1 MTHIVCQLLCFRY
14 NNSFTDKLSEKGG
27 IPLTSKFSKNKK
39 YLFYI
44 AVPIIIYALFQQA
57 KQFYLPKTYPIPI
70 EQQDLSVTTDTDT
83 STDDERQSNALNSL
97 TTSNPTPVV
106 IYVTG
111 AVKNPG
117 VVELN
122 SSQRLKDA
130 IELVG
135 GFTEDADIGSINL
148 AEFVKDEQ
156 HYVVTK
162 IGETPS
168 PQTVSSNIGTTTPNG
183 AKNNSLI
190 NINTATKEELQ
201 SLNGIGD
208 ALSQRIIDFRE
219 QNGAFSDIESIKN
232 VSGIGEKK
240 FEGIKDYITVQ

>member
-1 MTHIVCQLLCFRY
+1 M
-14 NNSFTDKLSEKGG
+14 
-27 IPLTSKFSKNKK
+27 TSKFSKNKK

-44 AVPIIIYALFQQA
+44 AIPIIIYALFQQA

-70 EQQDLSVTTDTDT
+70 EQQGSSVTSDSDTDEEQQTDTLD
-83 STDDERQSNALNSL
+83 SL
-97 TTSNPTPVV
+97 ATSNPTPVV

-117 VVELN
+117 ELN

-168 PQTVSSNIGTTTPNG
+168 PQTVSSNTGTTTPNT
-183 AKNNSLI
+183 ANNNALI
-190 NINTATKEELQ
+190 NINTATKEELK

>member
-1 MTHIVCQLLCFRY
+1 M
-14 NNSFTDKLSEKGG
+14 
-27 IPLTSKFSKNKK
+27 TSKFSKNKK

-44 AVPIIIYALFQQA
+44 AVPIIIYALFQQT

-70 EQQDLSVTTDTDT
+70 EQQGSSVASDSDTYEEQQTDTLD
-83 STDDERQSNALNSL
+83 SL
-97 TTSNPTPVV
+97 ATSNPTPVV

-111 AVKNPG
+111 AIKNPG

-168 PQTVSSNIGTTTPNG
+168 PQTVSSNTGTTTPNT
-183 AKNNSLI
+183 ANNNALI
-190 NINTATKEELQ
+190 NINTATKEELK

>member
-1 MTHIVCQLLCFRY
+1 M
-14 NNSFTDKLSEKGG
+14 
-27 IPLTSKFSKNKK
+27 
-39 YLFYI
+39 

-83 STDDERQSNALNSL
+83 STDDERQSNALDSL

-106 IYVTG
+106 VYVTG
-111 AVKNPG
+111 AVKSPG

-122 SSQRLKDA
+122 SNQRLKDA
-130 IELVG
+130 IDMVG
-135 GFTEDADIGSINL
+135 GFTEDADISSINL

-168 PQTVSSNIGTTTPNG
+168 PQTVSSNTGTTTPNK
-183 AKNNSLI
+183 ANNNSLI
-190 NINTATKEELQ
+190 NINTATKEELK

-219 QNGAFSDIESIKN
+219 QNGAFSDIESIKR

>member
-1 MTHIVCQLLCFRY
+1 M
-14 NNSFTDKLSEKGG
+14 
-27 IPLTSKFSKNKK
+27 TSKFSKNKK

-83 STDDERQSNALNSL
+83 STDDERQSNALDSL

-111 AVKNPG
+111 AVKSPG

-122 SSQRLKDA
+122 SNQRLKDA

-168 PQTVSSNIGTTTPNG
+168 PQTVSSNTGTTTPNG
-183 AKNNSLI
+183 AKNNALI
-190 NINTATKEELQ
+190 NINTATKEELK

>member
-1 MTHIVCQLLCFRY
+1 M
-14 NNSFTDKLSEKGG
+14 
-27 IPLTSKFSKNKK
+27 
-39 YLFYI
+39 
-44 AVPIIIYALFQQA
+44 
-57 KQFYLPKTYPIPI
+57 
-70 EQQDLSVTTDTDT
+70 EQQDSSVISDSDTDEEQQT
-83 STDDERQSNALNSL
+83 NTPASLAST
-97 TTSNPTPVV
+97 NPTPVV

-122 SSQRLKDA
+122 SNQRLKDA

-162 IGETPS
+162 IGETS
-168 PQTVSSNIGTTTPNG
+168 SVQASSNIGTTTANG
-183 AKNNSLI
+183 GRNNSLV

>member
-1 MTHIVCQLLCFRY
+1 M
-14 NNSFTDKLSEKGG
+14 
-27 IPLTSKFSKNKK
+27 
-39 YLFYI
+39 
-44 AVPIIIYALFQQA
+44 
-57 KQFYLPKTYPIPI
+57 
-70 EQQDLSVTTDTDT
+70 
-83 STDDERQSNALNSL
+83 
-97 TTSNPTPVV
+97 
-106 IYVTG
+106 
-111 AVKNPG
+111 
-117 VVELN
+117 
-122 SSQRLKDA
+122 
-130 IELVG
+130 G

-168 PQTVSSNIGTTTPNG
+168 PQTVSSNTGTTTPNK
-183 AKNNSLI
+183 ANNNSLI
-190 NINTATKEELQ
+190 NINTATKEELK

>member
-1 MTHIVCQLLCFRY
+1 M
-14 NNSFTDKLSEKGG
+14 
-27 IPLTSKFSKNKK
+27 TSKFSKDKK
-39 YLFYI
+39 YLLYI
-44 AVPIIIYALFQQA
+44 TVPILIYALFQQTT
-57 KQFYLPKTYPIPI
+57 QHYFPKTYPIPM
-70 EQQDLSVTTDTDT
+70 EQQDSSVISDSDTDEEQQT
-83 STDDERQSNALNSL
+83 NTPASLAST
-97 TTSNPTPVV
+97 NPTPVV

-122 SSQRLKDA
+122 SNQRLKDA

-162 IGETPS
+162 IGETS
-168 PQTVSSNIGTTTPNG
+168 SVQASSNIGTTTANG
-183 AKNNSLI
+183 GRNNTLV

>member
-1 MTHIVCQLLCFRY
+1 M
-14 NNSFTDKLSEKGG
+14 
-27 IPLTSKFSKNKK
+27 TSKFSKNKK

-44 AVPIIIYALFQQA
+44 AVPIIIYTLFQQTT
-57 KQFYLPKTYPIPI
+57 QFYLPKTYPIPI

-83 STDDERQSNALNSL
+83 STDDERQSNALDSL

-106 IYVTG
+106 VYVTG
-111 AVKNPG
+111 AVKSPG

-168 PQTVSSNIGTTTPNG
+168 PQTVSSNTGTTTPNT
-183 AKNNSLI
+183 ANNNALI
-190 NINTATKEELQ
+190 NINTATKEELK

>member
-1 MTHIVCQLLCFRY
+1 M
-14 NNSFTDKLSEKGG
+14 
-27 IPLTSKFSKNKK
+27 TSKFSKNKK

-44 AVPIIIYALFQQA
+44 AVPIIIYALFQQT

-83 STDDERQSNALNSL
+83 STDDERQSNALDSL

-168 PQTVSSNIGTTTPNG
+168 PQTVSSNTGTTTPNK
-183 AKNNSLI
+183 ANNNSLI
-190 NINTATKEELQ
+190 NINTATKEELK

>member
-1 MTHIVCQLLCFRY
+1 M
-14 NNSFTDKLSEKGG
+14 
-27 IPLTSKFSKNKK
+27 TSKFSKNKK

-44 AVPIIIYALFQQA
+44 AVPIIIYTLFQQTT
-57 KQFYLPKTYPIPI
+57 QFYLPKTYPIPI
-70 EQQDLSVTTDTDT
+70 EQQGSSVTSDSDTDEEQQTDTLD
-83 STDDERQSNALNSL
+83 SL
-97 TTSNPTPVV
+97 ATSNPTPVV

-130 IELVG
+130 IDMAG

-162 IGETPS
+162 IGETP
-168 PQTVSSNIGTTTPNG
+168 PAQASSNTGTTTPNG

>member
-1 MTHIVCQLLCFRY
+1 M
-14 NNSFTDKLSEKGG
+14 
-27 IPLTSKFSKNKK
+27 TSKFSKNKK

-83 STDDERQSNALNSL
+83 STDDERQSNALDSL

-168 PQTVSSNIGTTTPNG
+168 PQTVSSNTGTTTPNG

-219 QNGAFSDIESIKN
+219 QNGAFSDIESIKS

>member
-1 MTHIVCQLLCFRY
+1 M
-14 NNSFTDKLSEKGG
+14 
-27 IPLTSKFSKNKK
+27 TSKFSKNKK

-44 AVPIIIYALFQQA
+44 AVPIIIYALFQQT

-83 STDDERQSNALNSL
+83 STDDERQSNALDSL

-135 GFTEDADIGSINL
+135 GFTEDADISSINL

-168 PQTVSSNIGTTTPNG
+168 PQTVSSNTGTTTPNT
-183 AKNNSLI
+183 ANNNALI
-190 NINTATKEELQ
+190 NINTATKEELK

-219 QNGAFSDIESIKN
+219 QHGAFSDIESIKS

>member
-70 EQQDLSVTTDTDT
+70 EQQGSSVTSDSDTDEEQQTDTLD
-83 STDDERQSNALNSL
+83 SL

-162 IGETPS
+162 IGETP
-168 PQTVSSNIGTTTPNG
+168 PAQASSNTGTTTPNG

-190 NINTATKEELQ
+190 NINTATKEELK

-219 QNGAFSDIESIKN
+219 QNGAFSDIESIKR

>member
-1 MTHIVCQLLCFRY
+1 M
-14 NNSFTDKLSEKGG
+14 
-27 IPLTSKFSKNKK
+27 TSKFSKNKK

-44 AVPIIIYALFQQA
+44 AVPIIIYALFQQT

-83 STDDERQSNALNSL
+83 STDDERQSNALDSL

-130 IELVG
+130 IDMAG

-168 PQTVSSNIGTTTPNG
+168 PQTVSSNTGTTTPNT
-183 AKNNSLI
+183 ANNNALI
-190 NINTATKEELQ
+190 NINTATKEELK

-208 ALSQRIIDFRE
+208 ALSQRLIDFRE

>member
-1 MTHIVCQLLCFRY
+1 M
-14 NNSFTDKLSEKGG
+14 
-27 IPLTSKFSKNKK
+27 TSKFSKNKK

-44 AVPIIIYALFQQA
+44 AVPIIIYALFQQT

-70 EQQDLSVTTDTDT
+70 EQQGSSVTSDSDTDEEQQTDTLD
-83 STDDERQSNALNSL
+83 SL
-97 TTSNPTPVV
+97 ATSNPTPVV

-117 VVELN
+117 V
-122 SSQRLKDA
+122 
-130 IELVG
+130 VG

-168 PQTVSSNIGTTTPNG
+168 PQTVSSNTGTTTPNK
-183 AKNNSLI
+183 ANNNSLI
-190 NINTATKEELQ
+190 NINTATKEELK

>member
-1 MTHIVCQLLCFRY
+1 M
-14 NNSFTDKLSEKGG
+14 
-27 IPLTSKFSKNKK
+27 TSKFSKNKK

-44 AVPIIIYALFQQA
+44 TVPIIIYALFQQA

-83 STDDERQSNALNSL
+83 STDDERQSNALDSL

-106 IYVTG
+106 VYVTG
-111 AVKNPG
+111 AVKSPG

-122 SSQRLKDA
+122 SNQRLKDA

-168 PQTVSSNIGTTTPNG
+168 PQTVSSNTGTTTPNK
-183 AKNNSLI
+183 ANNNSLI
-190 NINTATKEELQ
+190 NINTATKEELK

>member
-1 MTHIVCQLLCFRY
+1 M
-14 NNSFTDKLSEKGG
+14 
-27 IPLTSKFSKNKK
+27 TSKFSKNKK

-83 STDDERQSNALNSL
+83 STDDERQSNALDSL

-168 PQTVSSNIGTTTPNG
+168 PQTVSSNTGTTTPNT
-183 AKNNSLI
+183 ANNNALI
-190 NINTATKEELQ
+190 NINTATKEELK

-219 QNGAFSDIESIKN
+219 QNGAFSDIESIKS

>member
-1 MTHIVCQLLCFRY
+1 M
-14 NNSFTDKLSEKGG
+14 
-27 IPLTSKFSKNKK
+27 TSKFSKNKK

-44 AVPIIIYALFQQA
+44 AVPIIIYALFQQT

-83 STDDERQSNALNSL
+83 STDDERQSNALDSL

-168 PQTVSSNIGTTTPNG
+168 PQTVSSNTGTTTPNT
-183 AKNNSLI
+183 ANNNALI
-190 NINTATKEELQ
+190 NINTATKEELK

>member
-1 MTHIVCQLLCFRY
+1 M
-14 NNSFTDKLSEKGG
+14 
-27 IPLTSKFSKNKK
+27 TSKFSKNKK

-44 AVPIIIYALFQQA
+44 AVPIIIYALFQQT

-70 EQQDLSVTTDTDT
+70 EQQDLFVTTDTDT
-83 STDDERQSNALNSL
+83 STDDERQSNALDSL

-168 PQTVSSNIGTTTPNG
+168 PQTVSSNTGTTTPNT
-183 AKNNSLI
+183 ANNNALI
-190 NINTATKEELQ
+190 NINTATKEELK

>member
-1 MTHIVCQLLCFRY
+1 M
-14 NNSFTDKLSEKGG
+14 
-27 IPLTSKFSKNKK
+27 TSKFSKNKK

-44 AVPIIIYALFQQA
+44 AVPIIIYALFQQT

-70 EQQDLSVTTDTDT
+70 EQQSSSVTSDSDTDEEQQTDTLD
-83 STDDERQSNALNSL
+83 SL
-97 TTSNPTPVV
+97 ATSNPTPVV

-162 IGETPS
+162 IGETP
-168 PQTVSSNIGTTTPNG
+168 PAQASSNTGTTTPNG

-190 NINTATKEELQ
+190 NIDTATKEELQ

>member
-1 MTHIVCQLLCFRY
+1 M
-14 NNSFTDKLSEKGG
+14 
-27 IPLTSKFSKNKK
+27 TSKFSKNKK

-83 STDDERQSNALNSL
+83 STDDERQSNALDSL

-130 IELVG
+130 IDMAG

-168 PQTVSSNIGTTTPNG
+168 PQTVSSNTGTTTPNT
-183 AKNNSLI
+183 ANNNALI
-190 NINTATKEELQ
+190 NINTATKEELK

>member
-1 MTHIVCQLLCFRY
+1 M
-14 NNSFTDKLSEKGG
+14 
-27 IPLTSKFSKNKK
+27 TSKFSKNKK

-70 EQQDLSVTTDTDT
+70 EQQGSSVTSDSDTDEEQQTDTLD
-83 STDDERQSNALNSL
+83 SL
-97 TTSNPTPVV
+97 ATSNPTPVV

-162 IGETPS
+162 IGETP
-168 PQTVSSNIGTTTPNG
+168 PAQASSNTGTTTPNG

-190 NINTATKEELQ
+190 NINTATKEELH

-219 QNGAFSDIESIKN
+219 QNGAFSDIESIKS

>member
-1 MTHIVCQLLCFRY
+1 M
-14 NNSFTDKLSEKGG
+14 
-27 IPLTSKFSKNKK
+27 TSKFSKNKK

-44 AVPIIIYALFQQA
+44 AVPIIIYALFQQT

-83 STDDERQSNALNSL
+83 STDDERQSNALDSL

-130 IELVG
+130 IDMAG

-168 PQTVSSNIGTTTPNG
+168 PQTVSSNTGTTTPNT
-183 AKNNSLI
+183 ANNNALI
-190 NINTATKEELQ
+190 NINTATKEELK

>member
-1 MTHIVCQLLCFRY
+1 M
-14 NNSFTDKLSEKGG
+14 
-27 IPLTSKFSKNKK
+27 TSKFSKNKK

-83 STDDERQSNALNSL
+83 STDDERQSNALDSL

-106 IYVTG
+106 VYVTG
-111 AVKNPG
+111 AVKSPG

-122 SSQRLKDA
+122 SNQRLKDA

-168 PQTVSSNIGTTTPNG
+168 PQTVSSNTGTTTPNK
-183 AKNNSLI
+183 ANNNSLI
-190 NINTATKEELQ
+190 NINTATKEELK

>member
-1 MTHIVCQLLCFRY
+1 M
-14 NNSFTDKLSEKGG
+14 
-27 IPLTSKFSKNKK
+27 TSKFSKNKK

-83 STDDERQSNALNSL
+83 STDDERQSNALDSL

-168 PQTVSSNIGTTTPNG
+168 PQTVSSNTGTTTPNK
-183 AKNNSLI
+183 ANNNSLI
-190 NINTATKEELQ
+190 NINTATKEELK

>member
-1 MTHIVCQLLCFRY
+1 M
-14 NNSFTDKLSEKGG
+14 
-27 IPLTSKFSKNKK
+27 TSKFSKNKK

-44 AVPIIIYALFQQA
+44 AIPIIIYALFQQA

-70 EQQDLSVTTDTDT
+70 EQQGSSVTSDSDTDEEQQTDTLD
-83 STDDERQSNALNSL
+83 SL
-97 TTSNPTPVV
+97 ATSNPTPVV

-122 SSQRLKDA
+122 SNQRLKDA

-162 IGETPS
+162 IGETP
-168 PQTVSSNIGTTTPNG
+168 PAQASSNTGTTTPNG
-183 AKNNSLI
+183 AKNNSPI
-190 NINTATKEELQ
+190 NINTATKEELK

>member
-1 MTHIVCQLLCFRY
+1 M
-14 NNSFTDKLSEKGG
+14 
-27 IPLTSKFSKNKK
+27 TSKFSKNKK

-44 AVPIIIYALFQQA
+44 AVPIIIYALFQQT

-70 EQQDLSVTTDTDT
+70 EQQGSSVTSDSDTDEEQQTDTLD
-83 STDDERQSNALNSL
+83 SL
-97 TTSNPTPVV
+97 ATSNPTPVV

-130 IELVG
+130 IDMVG

-168 PQTVSSNIGTTTPNG
+168 AQASSNTGTTTPNG

-190 NINTATKEELQ
+190 NINTATKEKLQ

-219 QNGAFSDIESIKN
+219 QHGAFSDIESIKN

>member
-1 MTHIVCQLLCFRY
+1 M
-14 NNSFTDKLSEKGG
+14 
-27 IPLTSKFSKNKK
+27 TSKFSKNKK

-44 AVPIIIYALFQQA
+44 AVPIIIYALFQQT

-83 STDDERQSNALNSL
+83 STDDERQSNALDSL

-111 AVKNPG
+111 AVKSPG

-122 SSQRLKDA
+122 SNQRLKDA

-162 IGETPS
+162 IGETP
-168 PQTVSSNIGTTTPNG
+168 PAQTVSSNTGTTTPNT
-183 AKNNSLI
+183 ANNNALI
-190 NINTATKEELQ
+190 NINTATKEELK

>member
-83 STDDERQSNALNSL
+83 STDDERQSNALDSL

-130 IELVG
+130 IDMAG

-168 PQTVSSNIGTTTPNG
+168 PQTVSSNTGTTTPNT
-183 AKNNSLI
+183 ANNNALI
-190 NINTATKEELQ
+190 NINTATKEELK

>member
-1 MTHIVCQLLCFRY
+1 M
-14 NNSFTDKLSEKGG
+14 
-27 IPLTSKFSKNKK
+27 TSKFSKNKK

-44 AVPIIIYALFQQA
+44 AVPIIIYALFQQT

-70 EQQDLSVTTDTDT
+70 EQQGSSVASDSDTDEEQQTDTLD
-83 STDDERQSNALNSL
+83 SL
-97 TTSNPTPVV
+97 ATSNPTPVV

-162 IGETPS
+162 IGETP
-168 PQTVSSNIGTTTPNG
+168 PAQASSNTGTTTPNG

-190 NINTATKEELQ
+190 NINTATKEELK

-219 QNGAFSDIESIKN
+219 QNGAFPDIESIKS

>member
-1 MTHIVCQLLCFRY
+1 M
-14 NNSFTDKLSEKGG
+14 
-27 IPLTSKFSKNKK
+27 TSKFSKNKK

-70 EQQDLSVTTDTDT
+70 EQQSSSVTSDSDTDEEQQTDTLD
-83 STDDERQSNALNSL
+83 SL
-97 TTSNPTPVV
+97 ATSNPTTVV
-106 IYVTG
+106 VYVTG

-162 IGETPS
+162 IGETP
-168 PQTVSSNIGTTTPNG
+168 PAQASSNTGTTTPNT
-183 AKNNSLI
+183 ANNNALI

-219 QNGAFSDIESIKN
+219 QHGAFSDIESIKS

>member
-1 MTHIVCQLLCFRY
+1 M
-14 NNSFTDKLSEKGG
+14 
-27 IPLTSKFSKNKK
+27 TSKFSKNKK

-70 EQQDLSVTTDTDT
+70 EQQGSSVTSDSDTDEEQQTDTLD
-83 STDDERQSNALNSL
+83 SL
-97 TTSNPTPVV
+97 ATSNPTPVV

-162 IGETPS
+162 IGETP
-168 PQTVSSNIGTTTPNG
+168 PTQASSNTGTTTPNG

-190 NINTATKEELQ
+190 NINTATKEELK

-219 QNGAFSDIESIKN
+219 QNGAFPDIESIKS